1 MERQGG
7 KILTSN
13 PSQEN
18 ILLQLTKGLQSL
30 LDIAEK
36 GEWEKIDGQLQDLLL
51 TMEAVCASSTQNL
64 TKPGSIKQIEQIL
77 QLLHSATLLC
87 SERKDQ
93 IAPLINAFANAIDTP
108 AKP

>member
-1 MERQGG
+1 MERRGG
-7 KILTSN
+7 KILTPN

-36 GEWEKIDGQLQDLLL
+36 GEWEKIDGQLQALLL
-51 TMEAVCASSTQNL
+51 TMEAVCASNTQNL
-64 TKPGSIKQIEQIL
+64 ATLGGTKQIEQIL

-93 IAPLINAFANAIDTP
+93 ITPLVNAFANAVNTP

>member
-30 LDIAEK
+30 LDIAGK
-36 GEWEKIDGQLQDLLL
+36 GEWEKIDGQLRDLLL

-64 TKPGSIKQIEQIL
+64 TKPGSTKQIEQIL
-77 QLLHSATLLC
+77 QLLDSAILLC

-93 IAPLINAFANAIDTP
+93 IAPLVNAFANALDTP

>member
-1 MERQGG
+1 MR
-7 KILTSN
+7 
-13 PSQEN
+13 
-18 ILLQLTKGLQSL
+18 LTKGLQSL
-30 LDIAEK
+30 LNIAEK

-51 TMEAVCASSTQNL
+51 TMEAVCASSTHSL
-64 TKPGSIKQIEQIL
+64 TQSGNTKQIEQIL

-93 IAPLINAFANAIDTP
+93 IAPLINAFANAIDTS

>member
-1 MERQGG
+1 M
-7 KILTSN
+7 
-13 PSQEN
+13 
-18 ILLQLTKGLQSL
+18 

-36 GEWEKIDGQLQDLLL
+36 GEWGKIDEQLQELLL

-64 TKPGSIKQIEQIL
+64 TKPGCTKQIEQIL

-93 IAPLINAFANAIDTP
+93 IAPLVNAFANAVNTP